1 MHRSVASL
9 HRACAVLLLATMSLM
24 PVHAQDKDLSEARGH
39 LEQGDPAAAAEAAER
54 SLKKGETS
62 EAHYIIGHNH
72 LVNDELE
79 PAAESFR
86 RAVKLDEHNA
96 DAVFELGLVLD
107 DQGEHDKAKKQF
119 RRYTELRPDDP
130 KGTIQE
136 AYVLLAQEDRPK
148 EARALVDGVLA
159 KYPDNTPALYYAALS
174 CDALD
179 DRATAYAHV
188 DRGMQLD
195 PEDVDFP
202 YLKGR
207 WLCRE
212 DRYAEAIPVLQKARE
227 LAPEGKYK
235 RYWAWARLMAATD
248 TAHWARVNGDI
259 RLTTPWR
266 NDLDA
271 MDSLARISGARY
283 DRALLLPRFLNDAVL
298 SLDELVMLYY
308 GQCLEEGYSPY
319 SDRMDDELRDPQR
332 EGRWSKVLEMTEG
345 HLKDH
350 PVCLDALSGRANACR
365 NLKEPCY
372 DHATMAF
379 ELLMQAITATGSGD
393 SFDDPVLVMSV
404 EDEYT
409 YLAFH
414 GLRMTKQSLHSQGG
428 RSYDVLTCTD
438 AEGKERRVHFDIT
451 RPFDSLGRS
460 FRKDK

>member
-1 MHRSVASL
+1 MPFPSFLRTG
-9 HRACAVLLLATMSLM
+9 AVLLSIVLVPGLL
-24 PVHAQDKDLSEARGH
+24 HAQDKDLSEARGH
-39 LEQGDPAAAAEAAER
+39 LEQGDPAAAAKSAER
-54 SLKKGETS
+54 SLKQGETS

-72 LVNDELE
+72 LVNDALE
-79 PAAESFR
+79 PATESFR
-86 RAVKLDEHNA
+86 RAIKLDEGNA

-148 EARALVDGVLA
+148 EARALVDGVLVRH
-159 KYPDNTPALYYAALS
+159 PDHTAALYYAALS
-174 CDALD
+174 CDALK
-179 DRATAYAHV
+179 DRTTAYAHV
-188 DRGMQLD
+188 DRGMEVD
-195 PEDVDFP
+195 PDDVDFP

-212 DRYAEAIPVLQKARE
+212 DRYAEAVPVLLKAKE

-248 TAHWARVNGDI
+248 TAHWARVDGDI
-259 RLTTPWR
+259 RLTTTWR

-271 MDSLARISGARY
+271 MDSLARIPGGRY
-283 DRALLLPRFLNDAVL
+283 DRAVLMPRFLNDEVL
-298 SLDELVMLYY
+298 ALDELVMLYY

-319 SDRMDDELRDPQR
+319 SDRMDDELREPQR
-332 EGRWSKVLEMTEG
+332 EGRWSKVAEMTG
-345 HLKDH
+345 AHLKDH

-372 DHATMAF
+372 DHATISF
-379 ELLMQAITATGSGD
+379 ELLMQAITSTGSGD

-409 YLAFH
+409 YLGFH

-428 RSYDVLTCTD
+428 RSFDVLTCTD
-438 AEGKERRVHFDIT
+438 ADGKERKVHFDIT

-460 FRKDK
+460 FRKDR